1 MSSHI
6 KVVDVLVAAA
16 QLKLLWIIKY
26 PNKNKIE
33 NLVICIDEF

>member
-6 KVVDVLVAAA
+6 KTVDVLVAAA
-16 QLKLLWIIKY
+16 QLKLLWIIKHT
-26 PNKNKIE
+26 NKNKIE